1 MTRFSLDQIE
11 IVIPPE
17 REEYNAIRRKYQAFA
32 ESTADVFSSAYSDN
46 FKNIKGVHE
55 NCTDVAIGLLMP
67 VVEEAIRDLAAQG
80 IYDVNTDEF
89 GEYFSGHFTWHD
101 DFAVIDDKYTAII
114 KKTADLDASRT
125 QRREDRG
132 RVIGGGFGLSGAAK
146 GIAAAGAANMLFSA
160 LHGVVN
166 MAAKGATGLANMAS
180 ESAIF
185 SDPATK
191 SHLTNAVYQVVFN
204 THFALIVALNDKL
217 ATSIIGYVSEDAA
230 AKAAR
235 LLENIGKGRI
245 PDAAVNGMLIEA
257 LSLNPYDEG
266 FYTHWLKTY
275 GDKNGELEVL
285 ESHFGVYVSTKAKK
299 DLVATRKA
307 SLDLSTP
314 EACGRSLVDLE
325 AYAVSIGYR
334 GFASEK
340 ADILAL
346 SSALDL
352 NRRTVGGV
360 TYPTLQEASAAQDDV
375 ARTVKGVVYATHA
388 KADEERAKK
397 TVGVGF
403 GIAIFI
409 VPMIAAFFTL
419 RNGYSKNVRI
429 VAFGWAA
436 LIFALVQFGSGNQ
449 NTVPTAAAKPT
460 LESATP
466 AAAPAAAA
474 AAAPATTPA
483 TNLPTP
489 GASVALMDL
498 YGVQTQKGDKA
509 TLPSGEEVTLWYSTP
524 VAINADH
531 RFLVLAARTSP
542 EKTSNAD
549 GGEIDVISYREEA
562 GQWKAD
568 AKASGLFGVGGNG
581 IVSPLGKG
589 DLAKVENHALNHAW
603 TGIFLPG
610 SGSGQGY
617 GTDYL
622 DVVGVSSGTVEYFGR
637 IEIGGEN
644 SGACDRAVKDGDG
657 ACYSWKGRVQV
668 EPSKQGQP
676 GEFLVKK
683 TGTENIDSRIVP
695 AQQSRYVWESGK
707 GYVEAKTK

>member
-1 MTRFSLDQIE
+1 MTKFSLDKNE
-11 IVIPPE
+11 ISVPPE
-17 REEYNAIRRKYQAFA
+17 REVYNAVRRKYQAYA
-32 ESTADVFSSAYSDN
+32 KSAADDFSNAYADN
-46 FKNIKGVHE
+46 FKNIKDVHE
-55 NCTDVAIGLLMP
+55 NCTDVALGLLMP

-89 GEYFSGHFTWHD
+89 GEYFSAHFTWHD
-101 DFAVIDDKYTAII
+101 DFAIIDDKYTAIV
-114 KKTADLDASRT
+114 KKTAELDSSRT

-146 GIAAAGAANMLFSA
+146 GIAAAGAANMLFGA
-160 LHGVVN
+160 VHGGFN
-166 MAAKGATGLANMAS
+166 LLAKGATGLANMAS

-217 ATSIIGYVSEDAA
+217 PTAITGYVSEDAA
-230 AKAAR
+230 AKATR
-235 LLENIGKGRI
+235 LLENIEKGRI
-245 PDAAVNGMLIEA
+245 PNEAVTSMLIEA

-266 FYTHWLKTY
+266 FYARWLRLH
-275 GDKNGELEVL
+275 GDKIGELEAV
-285 ESHFGVYVSTKAKK
+285 EHHFGVYVSTKAKK
-299 DLVATRKA
+299 ELIAARKA

-325 AYAVSIGYR
+325 AYAASIGYS

-360 TYPTLQEASAAQDDV
+360 TYPTLQEAIAAQDEV
-375 ARTVKGVVYATHA
+375 GRTVKGVVYATHA

-397 TVGVGF
+397 TVSVGF

-460 LESATP
+460 LESTT
-466 AAAPAAAA
+466 PAAAA
-474 AAAPATTPA
+474 AVAAATATAPT

-489 GASVALMDL
+489 GASVALVDL
-498 YGVQTQKGDKA
+498 YGVQTQNGDKA

-524 VAINADH
+524 MAINAGQ
-531 RFLVLAARTSP
+531 RFLVMAARTSP
-542 EKTSNAD
+542 EKTSSAD
-549 GGEIDVISYREEA
+549 GGKVDVISYREEA

-589 DLAKVENHALNHAW
+589 DMAKVENHALNQAW

-637 IEIGGEN
+637 VEIGGEN
-644 SGACDRAVKDGDG
+644 SGACDRAVKDGYG
-657 ACYSWKGRVQV
+657 ACYSWTGAVQV
-668 EPSKQGQP
+668 APSKQGKP
-676 GEFLVKK
+676 GDVLVKK

-695 AQQSRYVWESGK
+695 AQQSRYIWESGK
-707 GYVEAKTK
+707 GYVEEKTR